1 MNTKTAE
8 IKTKNDYEIGRFSD
22 SEILMAKLLRY
33 VINLSKSEHAN
44 TQRILDRLNE
54 LSLLKTN
61 WDGYGAMPIFKKI
74 IKTVKNLLPM
84 SEDKDW
90 QNWLVSPNVNATLT
104 FQSEKNRASIS
115 LGEKEYSYYAV
126 LNGKRLGE
134 SHIDFDAQKFL
145 SLMRK
150 LDQ

>member
-61 WDGYGAMPIFKKI
+61 WDGYGAMPISKKI
-74 IKTVKNLLPM
+74 IKRN
-84 SEDKDW
+84 
-90 QNWLVSPNVNATLT
+90 
-104 FQSEKNRASIS
+104 
-115 LGEKEYSYYAV
+115 YYY
-126 LNGKRLGE
+126 N
-134 SHIDFDAQKFL
+134 
-145 SLMRK
+145 
-150 LDQ
+150 

>member
-61 WDGYGAMPIFKKI
+61 WDGYGAMPISKKI